1 MFVHR
6 SHCFPP
12 VEVPLSQYYRVHSD
26 SHIRTLRLDWKDTG
40 AQKCRSPPRAAPG
53 NNVAARP
60 RSCPA
65 SRLAVHKGHYGPEMR
80 VARCS
85 RIYKPVTSCRVCPG
99 PPGYQAAKNSC
110 RIWHGSERTVSCG
123 SLRVRRPSD
132 IGPLIEG
139 HGKIC
144 SPVREWRPAGEN
156 KQFGLAIRGAE
167 YSVRQPAPGSAHC
180 CGSQLPG

>member
-1 MFVHR
+1 MCSCIVRIAFRR
-6 SHCFPP
+6 SRLWQLKLRTVQMALKLVMVSTHPLTTP
-12 VEVPLSQYYRVHSD
+12 KSNRAIGDGVVPLSQYYRVHSD

-132 IGPLIEG
+132 VGPLIEG
-139 HGKIC
+139 HG
-144 SPVREWRPAGEN
+144 N
-156 KQFGLAIRGAE
+156 M
-167 YSVRQPAPGSAHC
+167 
-180 CGSQLPG
+180 

>member
-1 MFVHR
+1 MTASF
-6 SHCFPP
+6 
-12 VEVPLSQYYRVHSD
+12 LSANNYRVHSD

-132 IGPLIEG
+132 YWAPHRGTWKYVAPCG
-139 HGKIC
+139 SGAPPGK
-144 SPVREWRPAGEN
+144 N